1 MRSTRSGAACQR
13 GKLATRPGAG
23 GRATRPPHR
32 IGRKRCNGIWRRPSS
47 GGYPHTMTHA
57 YVSPQQEWHD
67 LLCGTHPI
75 FQRGTPLR
83 FLPSRPRCRI
93 CRAPFGAPGSFIL
106 KRYGFTPWAKNPKM
120 CSRCFESLGGH
131 AAMCPGAESD
141 EEVRGAEVEVTM
153 LFADVRG
160 SSKLARQMP
169 VWEFTRLMNRFYGV
183 SRQVLIEH
191 DAIIE
196 KFVGDAIVGLFIPF
210 MAGTD
215 HAKRAVEAAEALLLA
230 TGHGIPGG
238 PWAPLGAGVHTGS
251 AFVGIVG
258 ESESSDFT
266 ALGDPVNIAA
276 HLASQAA
283 IGEILLTDPV
293 GSAAGL
299 LDADLERRHVLLK
312 GHPVDALVLPAS
324 LVAVTAR

>member
-1 MRSTRSGAACQR
+1 MPRSYA
-13 GKLATRPGAG
+13 
-23 GRATRPPHR
+23 
-32 IGRKRCNGIWRRPSS
+32 
-47 GGYPHTMTHA
+47 
-57 YVSPQQEWHD
+57 SPQEEWHD
-67 LLCGTHPI
+67 LLSGTHPL
-75 FQRGTPLR
+75 FERGSPLR

-93 CRAPFGAPGSFIL
+93 CRAPFGAPGSFVL
-106 KRYGFTPWAKNPKM
+106 KRYGFTPWAKNPRM
-120 CSRCFESLGGH
+120 CSRCFENFGDR
-131 AAMCPGAESD
+131 AALCPGAEGG

-169 VWEFTRLMNRFYGV
+169 VLDFTRLMNRFYGV
-183 SRQVLIEH
+183 SRHVLIEH

-196 KFVGDAIVGLFIPF
+196 KFVGDEVVGLFIPF
-210 MAGTD
+210 MAGPE
-215 HAKRAVEAAEALLLA
+215 HAKRAVEAAEALFLA
-230 TGHGIPGG
+230 TGHGSPEG

-293 GSAAGL
+293 GERIGL
-299 LDADLERRHVLLK
+299 RDGDLERRHVLLK
-312 GHPVDALVLPAS
+312 GHPIDALVLPVSPVAATAS
-324 LVAVTAR
+324 